1 MSALTI
7 KSLVKSI
14 TIVGTLSACVGLV
27 ASATPASAAGEFVL
41 YGSKTYWPYNC
52 VAGQYGVELTT
63 TGPIAHVANGCSGR
77 VWLHQYK
84 GGTGWTYCIT
94 PGATF
99 KAIPSAYQNPYGVS
113 LSTNGAAC

>member
-1 MSALTI
+1 MSTLTI

-14 TIVGTLSACVGLV
+14 AVAGTLGVSVALV
-27 ASATPASAAGEFVL
+27 AAATPASASAEFVL
-41 YGSKTYWPYNC
+41 YGSRTFWQYNC

-84 GGTGWTYCIT
+84 GGTGWSYCISPHAAFT
-94 PGATF
+94 
-99 KAIPSAYQNPYGVS
+99 AIPSAYQDPYGVS
-113 LSTNGAAC
+113 LSANGAAC